1 MAVATWEL
9 EAPRGRTRS
18 GPSARMRR
26 ARARSVALLAV
37 LAPLV
42 ALAFGLLPGQEA
54 GTTATAA
61 GPVSAGPVA
70 AQVAPATAVVAP
82 GDTVWDLAAQHAP
95 KGVDLRRYVAEVLD
109 HNGVRSS
116 AALRPGAVL
125 EFPQG

>member
-9 EAPRGRTRS
+9 AAPRRGSRS

-42 ALAFGLLPGQEA
+42 ALALGLLPAQGA
-54 GTTATAA
+54 GAA
-61 GPVSAGPVA
+61 GARPAVVQMAPEVAVVSA
-70 AQVAPATAVVAP
+70 
-82 GDTVWDLAAQHAP
+82 GDTVWGLAARHAP
-95 KGVDLRRYVAEVLD
+95 EGVDLRRYVAEVLE
-109 HNGVRSS
+109 HNGVGS
-116 AALRPGAVL
+116 ASALRPGAVL